1 MRKSFTD
8 LAKKVDELEKKVSE
22 SKKRKVIERRL
33 LLSSRNASLSFN
45 YFFLFLVLR
54 SQQCKDNTADIKR
67 IDKIIAEQDK
77 QIKRLKEKVSVPKA
91 CLVFLCLVL

>member
-54 SQQCKDNTADIKR
+54 S
-67 IDKIIAEQDK
+67 
-77 QIKRLKEKVSVPKA
+77 
-91 CLVFLCLVL
+91 